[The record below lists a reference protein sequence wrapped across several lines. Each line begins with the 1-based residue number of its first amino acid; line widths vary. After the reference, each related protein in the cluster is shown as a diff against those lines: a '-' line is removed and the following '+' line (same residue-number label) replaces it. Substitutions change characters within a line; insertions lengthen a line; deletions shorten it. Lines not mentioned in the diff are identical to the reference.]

1 MTDKML
7 DSWNWTQPIF
17 SSEEI
22 NRLNKI
28 INERYVTTERP
39 EAGARDFDGNYL
51 KNIKPKIVFYK
62 DIKNEIYNLIENV
75 YKQCHY
81 SFGFTTFPANNW
93 DELLYNEYASD
104 IRGKYGEH
112 DDASESLLFDTKM
125 TFLLNLSEEPYEG
138 GDFLINGQTQDFFR
152 VPGTAILF
160 KSYLPHEVTPV
171 TKGKR
176 TSLAHFING
185 PRFR

>member
-1 MTDKML
+1 MTDKMI

-51 KNIKPKIVFYK
+51 KNIKPKIIFYK

-81 SFGFTTFPANNW
+81 SFGFTTFPVNNW

-125 TFLLNLSEEPYEG
+125 TFLLNLSEKPYEG

-152 VPGTAILF
+152 VPGTALLF

-176 TSLAHFING
+176 ISLAHFING